1 MRVSLSIALL
11 TLGVV
16 SAGPVLALNCR
27 RAATAVEAA
36 ICRDPKLLQLDRNV
50 DDAYRRARAAAG
62 GAARLVL
69 LNQERSW
76 LQTRDNLCRTAD
88 ASCLQSSY
96 TVRLAQL
103 RGSDE
108 TAQAYGSRPVKA
120 VPAALNGTWRIA
132 SVKTTIPNAATDPA
146 SLHQALGGA
155 DLPPIG
161 STIQAAKGRLCSA
174 DQPCEHMTWSAT
186 TLERVDGGSRIA
198 QVLNLPLAHRAYS
211 GSTGSVQSNLI
222 LIPDRDRN
230 LLAYFLL
237 CKSGQKDCSVAFEVW
252 QPTAQGASITP
263 P

>member
-1 MRVSLSIALL
+1 MRVSLSIVLL
-11 TLGVV
+11 TLAIL
-16 SAGPVLALNCR
+16 SAGPALALDCR
-27 RAATAVEAA
+27 RAATAVEVT

-50 DDAYRRARAAAG
+50 DDAYRQARAAAV
-62 GAARLVL
+62 GAARLSL
-69 LNQERSW
+69 LDEQRGW
-76 LQTRDNLCRTAD
+76 IQTRDNLCRRAD
-88 ASCLQSSY
+88 ANCLQSSY

-103 RGSDE
+103 RGPDG
-108 TAQAYGSRPVKA
+108 TAQAHGADPVK
-120 VPAALNGTWRIA
+120 VVHAALSGTWRIA
-132 SVKTTIPNAATDPA
+132 FVKTTIPNAAIDPA

-161 STIQAAKGRLCSA
+161 STIQAAKEQLCSA

-198 QVLNLPLAHRAYS
+198 QVLSLPLAHRAYS

-252 QPTAQGASITP
+252 QPTAQGASVTP